1 MFMNNAKRFRMILMI
16 KVDSEQGLNK
26 ELKKNE
32 KVLALFHA
40 SWCPYCR
47 SFVPVFQKK
56 TDGFSDREIIHVML
70 DDYDNE
76 LWDIYDVEA
85 VPTIIFFEKGK
96 VSKRLDGRFGVGLK
110 EKQLYDWL
118 KTL

>member
-1 MFMNNAKRFRMILMI
+1 MNIAKRFNMILMI

-26 ELKKNE
+26 ELNKNE

-56 TDGFSDREIIHVML
+56 TGSFNSGEIIHVML

-76 LWDIYDVEA
+76 LWDIFDVEA

-110 EKQLYDWL
+110 EKQLDDWL

>member
-1 MFMNNAKRFRMILMI
+1 MNNAKRFRMILMI
-16 KVDSEQGLNK
+16 KVDSEQGLNE

-32 KVLALFHA
+32 KVLALFYA

-56 TDGFSDREIIHVML
+56 TVGFNGGEIIHVIV

-85 VPTIIFFEKGK
+85 VPTAIFFEKGK
-96 VSKRLDGRFGVGLK
+96 VSKRLDGRFGVGLT
-110 EKQLYDWL
+110 EKQFENWL